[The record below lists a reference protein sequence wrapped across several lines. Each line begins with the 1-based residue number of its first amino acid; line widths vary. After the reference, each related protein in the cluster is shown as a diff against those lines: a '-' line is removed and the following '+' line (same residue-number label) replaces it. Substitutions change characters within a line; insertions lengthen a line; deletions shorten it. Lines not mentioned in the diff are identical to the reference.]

1 MNCANHPDIEKVA
14 FCRTCGKP
22 LCANCTRSVH
32 GVIYCETCLAARLE
46 GVQPGVPPPAAG
58 FVPSGP
64 AAVPVPVSGPN
75 PALAGVLAG
84 FFPFG
89 VGAVYTGQYAKGLA
103 HLVIFT
109 LCILGASSGSETM
122 GTIFGLGIAAFYVYQ
137 IIDSVRTARAIQL
150 GQPPPDPFGL
160 GTTFSSG
167 FSSGAS
173 SGDRIDVSKGPT
185 GALVLIGLGVVFLLH
200 TLNIWDFSARRVW
213 PLVLIAIGGFLLV
226 RRLGLIGEVPPGF
239 DRARSC
245 KRGLMGPVILLTL
258 GVQFLLESMGVIR
271 FGRTLP
277 LLLIVIGL
285 VKIFQS
291 TAGPGPLDG
300 PPQGGAPPPGVV
312 TGEVQPPSYP
322 EAKPEV
328 KNG

>member
-1 MNCANHPDIEKVA
+1 MNCANHPDVEKVA

-32 GVIYCETCLAARLE
+32 GVIYCESCLAARLE
-46 GVQPGVPPPAAG
+46 GVQPNVATPVVG
-58 FVPSGP
+58 S
-64 AAVPVPVSGPN
+64 VPVNPIGAPVVGAGPN

-109 LCILGASSGSETM
+109 LLVLGASTGGEAM
-122 GTIFGLGIAAFYVYQ
+122 ATICGLGIAGFYFYQ
-137 IIDSVRTARAIQL
+137 IIDSVRSARALQM
-150 GQPPPDPFGL
+150 GQAPPDPFGL
-160 GTTFSSG
+160 GTTFSG
-167 FSSGAS
+167 GEKM
-173 SGDRIDVSKGPT
+173 DVSKAPV
-185 GALVLIGLGVVFLLH
+185 GAVILIGLGVLFLLH
-200 TLNIWDFSARRVW
+200 TLDIWDFSAHRIW
-213 PLVLIAIGGFLLV
+213 PLILIGIGGFLLF

-239 DRARSC
+239 DRLRSC
-245 KRGLMGPVILLTL
+245 KSGLMGPAILLTL
-258 GVQFLLESMGVIR
+258 GFQFLLDSMGVIR

-277 LLLIVIGL
+277 LLLVVIGL

-300 PPQGGAPPPGVV
+300 VPPSPVSAPPSGFVPGGV
-312 TGEVQPPSYP
+312 PPSYP
-322 EAKPEV
+322 EEKPEV

>member
-1 MNCANHPDIEKVA
+1 MNCANHPDIPSVA

-46 GVQPGVPPPAAG
+46 GVQPNVPPPAAG
-58 FVPSGP
+58 FVSSG
-64 AAVPVPVSGPN
+64 AAASPGGGPN

-89 VGAVYTGQYAKGLA
+89 VGAVYCGQYAKGLA

-109 LCILGASSGSETM
+109 LLVLGASSGSEAM
-122 GTIFGLGIAAFYVYQ
+122 GTVFGLAIAGFYFYQ
-137 IIDSVRTARAIQL
+137 IIDGVRTARAIQL
-150 GQPPPDPFGL
+150 GQAPPDPFGL
-160 GTTFSSG
+160 GTTFSTS
-167 FSSGAS
+167 FTP
-173 SGDRIDVSKGPT
+173 GDRMDVSKVPV
-185 GALVLIGLGVVFLLH
+185 GALVLIGLGVIFLLH
-200 TLNIWDFSARRVW
+200 TLDIWDFSGRRVW
-213 PLVLIAIGGFLLV
+213 PLILIGIGGFLLL
-226 RRLGLIGEVPPGF
+226 RRLGLIGEVPSGF
-239 DRARSC
+239 DRGRSC
-245 KRGLMGPVILLTL
+245 RRGLMGPAVLLTL
-258 GVQFLLESMGVIR
+258 GVQFLLDSMGVIR

-291 TAGPGPLDG
+291 TAGPGPLEG
-300 PPQGGAPPPGVV
+300 PPPGGIPPSGVV

-322 EAKPEV
+322 EVKPEV

>member
-46 GVQPGVPPPAAG
+46 GVQPAGASPAAG
-58 FVPSGP
+58 FLPSGP

-167 FSSGAS
+167 AS
-173 SGDRIDVSKGPT
+173 SGDRIDVSKVPT

-200 TLNIWDFSARRVW
+200 TLDIWDFSARRVW
-213 PLVLIAIGGFLLV
+213 PLVLIAIGGFLLL

-245 KRGLMGPVILLTL
+245 RRGLMGPAILLTL

-291 TAGPGPLDG
+291 TGPGPLDG
-300 PPQGGAPPPGVV
+300 PPPTPVGAPPSGAVSA
-312 TGEVQPPSYP
+312 EVQSPS
-322 EAKPEV
+322 PEV